1 VRSDVEDAATG
12 GGSPLLDVRALTKH
26 FSRGGFGRGPRQL
39 IRAVDG
45 IDLTLD
51 RGSTLGLVGESGCG
65 KTTTGRMLV
74 LLERPTG
81 GEIRLDGVD
90 YAQDGSDVRAYRRRM
105 QMVFQDP
112 TSSLDPR
119 MSIRATVGE
128 PLDVARAGSARERRA
143 RVEMLLER
151 VGLSPDI
158 QERRPHQLS
167 GGQRQR
173 VGIARALA
181 LSPDVI
187 VADEPTSALDVSIRA
202 QIINL
207 LADLQAELGIS
218 FIFISHDLSTVRH
231 CSDDVAVMYL
241 GTIVEHG
248 PAAELFDRP
257 LHPYTRALLE
267 AVPIADP
274 EIESR
279 RRPAVLAG
287 DLPSPAEVAGGCR
300 FYSRCPLAAPRC
312 RAEEPPLRRLG
323 AGRSVACH
331 YAA

>member
-1 VRSDVEDAATG
+1 MAKAPLLAVRS
-12 GGSPLLDVRALTKH
+12 LKKH
-26 FSRGGFGRGPRQL
+26 FRRGGFGRGRSR
-39 IRAVDG
+39 IVRAVDG
-45 IDLTLD
+45 IDLTLE
-51 RGSTLGLVGESGCG
+51 RGRTLGLVGESGCG

-74 LLERPTG
+74 LLEQPTEG
-81 GEIRLDGVD
+81 AILLDGVD
-90 YAQDGSDVRAYRRRM
+90 YARSGADARGYHRRM

-112 TSSLDPR
+112 SSSLDPR
-119 MSIRATVGE
+119 MSIRATIAE
-128 PLDVARAGSARERRA
+128 PLDVGRVGSRAERRA
-143 RVEMLLER
+143 VVETLLEK
-151 VGLSPDI
+151 VGLSPDV

-207 LADLQAELGIS
+207 MADLQAELGIS

-231 CSDDVAVMYL
+231 ISDSVAVMYL
-241 GTIVEHG
+241 GKIVEQG
-248 PAAELFDRP
+248 PAEEVFERP

-274 EIESR
+274 EAESR
-279 RRPAVLAG
+279 RVSVVLAG
-287 DLPSPAEVAGGCR
+287 DPPDPANIPSGCR
-300 FYSRCPLAAPRC
+300 FYSRCPLATRRC
-312 RAEEPPLRRLG
+312 QAEEPQLVALD
-323 AGRSVACH
+323 AERSVACH